1 MILAQNNSQAF
12 YASAGVV
19 DSSVAS
25 FMAMISSAET
35 SFTSSSFF
43 SDTSVKE
50 KISSLVVSFSGS
62 ESEEAAGSSFTAS
75 STFSSDSSESIE
87 PTSSSIQSSVSSVVG
102 RLIPLGFSAGA
113 ASTGAASTGAAST
126 GATSSSGAGAAS
138 SSSTGA
144 ASSGAATSGAAGAAT
159 SA

>member
-75 STFSSDSSESIE
+75 STFSSASSESIE

-113 ASTGAASTGAAST
+113 ASTGAASK

-138 SSSTGA
+138 S
-144 ASSGAATSGAAGAAT
+144 
-159 SA
+159 

>member
-12 YASAGVV
+12 YASAGGV

-25 FMAMISSAET
+25 FMAMISSVET
-35 SFTSSSFF
+35 SFTISSFF

-50 KISSLVVSFSGS
+50 KISSLAVSFSGS
-62 ESEEAAGSSFTAS
+62 ESEGAAGSSFTAS

-126 GATSSSGAGAAS
+126 GATSSTTTSSTGAATSSAAAGAAS
-138 SSSTGA
+138 SAG
-144 ASSGAATSGAAGAAT
+144 TS
-159 SA
+159 

>member
-43 SDTSVKE
+43 SVTSVKE
-50 KISSLVVSFSGS
+50 DLPSLAVSFSGS
-62 ESEEAAGSSFTAS
+62 ESEEAVGSSFTAS

-113 ASTGAASTGAAST
+113 ASIGAAST

-138 SSSTGA
+138 SSATTTSSTGA
-144 ASSGAATSGAAGAAT
+144 ATSSAAAAASSG
-159 SA
+159 

>member
-75 STFSSDSSESIE
+75 STFSSASSESIE

-113 ASTGAASTGAAST
+113 ASTGA
-126 GATSSSGAGAAS
+126 TSSSGAGAAS
-138 SSSTGA
+138 SSATTTSSTGA
-144 ASSGAATSGAAGAAT
+144 ATSSAAAGAA
-159 SA
+159 

>member
-25 FMAMISSAET
+25 FIAMISSAET

-50 KISSLVVSFSGS
+50 KISSLALSFSGS
-62 ESEEAAGSSFTAS
+62 EPEEAAGSSFTAS

-113 ASTGAASTGAAST
+113 ASTGA
-126 GATSSSGAGAAS
+126 TSSSGAGAAS
-138 SSSTGA
+138 SGASGAGATTPSSTGA
-144 ASSGAATSGAAGAAT
+144 ATSSAAAGAASSAGT
-159 SA
+159 S

>member
-1 MILAQNNSQAF
+1 MILAQNDSQAF

-50 KISSLVVSFSGS
+50 KISSLAVSFSGS

-113 ASTGAASTGAAST
+113 ASSGAAST

-138 SSSTGA
+138 SSATTTSSTG
-144 ASSGAATSGAAGAAT
+144 
-159 SA
+159 

>member
-62 ESEEAAGSSFTAS
+62 ESEEEAGSSSTA
-75 STFSSDSSESIE
+75 SSESIE

-113 ASTGAASTGAAST
+113 ASTGAASTGA
-126 GATSSSGAGAAS
+126 TSSSGAGAA
-138 SSSTGA
+138 
-144 ASSGAATSGAAGAAT
+144 
-159 SA
+159 

>member
-25 FMAMISSAET
+25 FIAMISSAET

-50 KISSLVVSFSGS
+50 KISSLALSFSGS
-62 ESEEAAGSSFTAS
+62 EPEEAAGSSFTAS

-113 ASTGAASTGAAST
+113 ASTGA
-126 GATSSSGAGAAS
+126 TSSSGAGAAGAGATTTS
-138 SSSTGA
+138 SIGAATSSPAAG
-144 ASSGAATSGAAGAAT
+144 ASSGAATS
-159 SA
+159 

>member
-62 ESEEAAGSSFTAS
+62 ESEEEAAGSSFTAS

-113 ASTGAASTGAAST
+113 ASTGA
-126 GATSSSGAGAAS
+126 TSSSGAGAAS
-138 SSSTGA
+138 S
-144 ASSGAATSGAAGAAT
+144 
-159 SA
+159 

>member
-50 KISSLVVSFSGS
+50 KISSLAVSFSGS

-113 ASTGAASTGAAST
+113 ASTGAASTGAS
-126 GATSSSGAGAAS
+126 SSSGAGAAS
-138 SSSTGA
+138 SSATTTSSTGA
-144 ASSGAATSGAAGAAT
+144 ASSGAATSGAA
-159 SA
+159 